1 MHYSGG
7 GVTPCNDT
15 DCLKLQSE
23 SAINPEGLKL
33 NTEFHRL
40 CIADLVFLICHA
52 AG

>member
-23 SAINPEGLKL
+23 SAINHEGLNL